1 MDGNDTKGVVR
12 AAAPSPMSGP
22 ELAPIRATLMRGGSS
37 KGAFFDDAD
46 LPRDECRRSAVLLAC
61 YGSPDARQIDGIGGA
76 DPLTSKA
83 AVVKV
88 SDRDDADVEYTF
100 HQVGIEEPDVSTG
113 GNCGNMLSGIGP
125 FAILKGMVRADE
137 GEAVVRIYTTN
148 TKQVVVA
155 RIPVQ
160 GGMPRWDGGCAIAGV
175 PGTGAPIKLDFGDCA
190 GAVSGR
196 LLPTGKAKDA
206 IVVDG
211 RRLVVSLVDAA
222 TPFVFVK
229 ADEVG
234 ASGYETPEQIKS
246 NSVLMDR
253 LEAVRG
259 WAAVQLGLVEQAQD
273 ARAKTPNVPR
283 VMMVAAAHDYQ
294 TPEGKTVMRG
304 DVDVVVR
311 QLAMQRPHRALAVT
325 GAACAAVAS
334 FVEGSIIAGLVGPG
348 KDIVRLGHPSG
359 VLNVAAT
366 TRMIDGQLRVSSAQI
381 ERTSRLLMDGFIY
394 VRKSA
399 VDELEQRVRERT
411 GTAPA
416 RAKVLE
422 TTE

>member
-1 MDGNDTKGVVR
+1 MDGNDTKGLAR
-12 AAAPSPMSGP
+12 AGASSPMAGP
-22 ELAPIRATLMRGGSS
+22 ELTPIRATLMRGGSS

-88 SDRDDADVEYTF
+88 SGRDDADVEYTF

-125 FAILKGMVRADE
+125 FAILKGMVQAGE
-137 GEAVVRIYTTN
+137 GETVVRIYTTN
-148 TKQVVVA
+148 TRQVVVA

-196 LLPTGKAKDA
+196 LLPTGNAKDA
-206 IVVDG
+206 IVVDD

-229 ADEVG
+229 AGEVG

-246 NSVLMDR
+246 NNVLMDR

-259 WAAVQLGLVEQAQD
+259 WAAVQLGLVEKAQD

-283 VMMVAAAHDYQ
+283 VMMVAAANDYQ

-334 FVEGSIIAGLVGPG
+334 FVDGSIIADLVGPG
-348 KDIVRLGHPSG
+348 RDIVRLGHPSG

-366 TRMIDGQLRVSSAQI
+366 TRMVDGQLRVSSAQI

-399 VDELEQRVRERT
+399 VDQLEQRVRERT
-411 GTAPA
+411 ATS
-416 RAKVLE
+416 RAHGKVLE